1 MRPAGH
7 WSFLDAGWRWG
18 SVVADLALA
27 ESGGPTVIERLQ
39 RDRFRRLVTHAR
51 AHSPFYAERYRDIP
65 PRLPHLADLPPV
77 RKRDLMA
84 RFDDWS
90 TDREVTRERV
100 EAFAREPRW
109 IGRPFLDR
117 YALFSSS
124 GTTGV
129 PGLFLH
135 DADALAVYDAL
146 GTARMGALAPLWDW
160 RTPPGGHRFALVAA
174 TGGHFAGVTMWER
187 LRALHPWFGR
197 HAIVVPVTDSLD
209 AIARSLEAFRPTV
222 LASYATVLRALA
234 ERKLE
239 GRLACDPH
247 TVWHGGEWMAPEA
260 RATIVEAFG
269 ARVAGDYG
277 ASEFLNIAFE
287 CEHGALHVNADW
299 VILEPVDAAG
309 RPVPAGQPSDSV
321 LLTNLANRVQPLIR
335 YELGDS
341 VTVVPGACAC
351 GRTFPR
357 IRVDGR
363 RDEIL
368 RFAGAGQREI
378 AIPPLAL
385 ATAVEEGSG
394 SHHFQAIQCGP
405 RRMRLVVE
413 GGTRDSRSAA
423 KAALLRY
430 LRDQGLEG
438 ITIVLEAGPVAANP
452 VSGKFRQV
460 YREG

>member
-1 MRPAGH
+1 MRSAGH

-39 RDRFRRLVTHAR
+39 RDRFRRLVAHAR
-51 AHSPFYAERYRDIP
+51 AQSPFYAELYRDLP

-77 RKRDLMA
+77 RKAGLMA
-84 RFDDWS
+84 RFDDWC
-90 TDREVTRERV
+90 TDREATRARV
-100 EAFAREPRW
+100 EAFARETRW
-109 IGRPFLDR
+109 IGRPCLDR

-146 GTARMGALAPLWDW
+146 ATARMGALAPLWDW

-209 AIARSLEAFRPTV
+209 AIARTLDAFRPTV

-260 RATIVEAFG
+260 RATIARAFG

-287 CEHGALHVNADW
+287 CERGALHVNADW
-299 VILEPVDAAG
+299 AILEPVDVAG
-309 RPVPAGQPSDSV
+309 RPVAPGQPSDSV

-368 RFAGAGQREI
+368 RIAGGKGIEVAL
-378 AIPPLAL
+378 PPLAL
-385 ATAVEEGSG
+385 ATAVEEGCG
-394 SHHFQAIQCGP
+394 LHRFQAIQSGP
-405 RRMRLVVE
+405 RRIRLLVE
-413 GGTRDSRSAA
+413 DGTRETRAAA
-423 KAALLRY
+423 KKALADYLAA
-430 LRDQGLEG
+430 QGLEG
-438 ITIVLEAGPVAANP
+438 VAITLEAGPVAAHP

-460 YREG
+460 FREG